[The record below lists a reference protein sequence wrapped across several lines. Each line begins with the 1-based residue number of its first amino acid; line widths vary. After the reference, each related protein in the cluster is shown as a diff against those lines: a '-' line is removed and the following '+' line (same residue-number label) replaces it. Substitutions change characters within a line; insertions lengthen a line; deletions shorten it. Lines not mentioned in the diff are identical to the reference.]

1 MRGSLL
7 SLAIVGLGLLLL
19 PGEAVATKL
28 LVATNQAG
36 GSSFD
41 VSTGVFATD
50 TTVTGVDIPASMDG
64 ANLHL
69 RIRLDGAET
78 AGTTGTG
85 FVGALAGA
93 DLWIEDGGAPLLTAE
108 VDFVDVTGVGGTFNF
123 TTFQFEVNSVTL
135 GGLDPAMG
143 QASLTVTGGSEA
155 GFFTPNGSLVM
166 LLDDLSHAGVPAGSV
181 FGQAF
186 SSDARIEMHLAP
198 EPGTGVLAGGA
209 LIAMGA
215 WRRRR
220 AGA

>member
-1 MRGSLL
+1 MRRTLL
-7 SLAIVGLGLLLL
+7 ALTIFGLLLL
-19 PGEAVATKL
+19 PGRALATSI
-28 LVATNQAG
+28 LVATDQT
-36 GSSFD
+36 GSSTYD
-41 VSTGVFATD
+41 AGTGVFATD
-50 TTVTGVDIPASMDG
+50 ATVSGGDVPASLAG
-64 ANLHL
+64 ATLHL
-69 RIRLDGAET
+69 RIQLDGAET
-78 AGTTGTG
+78 AGTTGTR